1 MTEAG
6 VEVDRGGTVGCQ
18 HGWEYDMEGYH
29 VSLTVEQDWVIRI
42 FRNIYYRI
50 RYFDNHFIFTKIDKN
65 IGKKSHQIY
74 N

>member
-29 VSLTVEQDWVIRI
+29 VSLTVEQDWVISNFFNI
-42 FRNIYYRI
+42 FMNRVQYLYKHFRLTPCRN
-50 RYFDNHFIFTKIDKN
+50 
-65 IGKKSHQIY
+65 
-74 N
+74 